1 MNNKLYI
8 ATIFNHIQR
17 LHILN
22 WKGITYHIWQ
32 QYTNNIKQY
41 LKRNSFIKSNPQSS
55 VSSSSPA
62 TLRFAL
68 YLLLLP
74 QNSNTPYTATP
85 RRRFALFFFFPNTT
99 IPQRCSPLSSS
110 PNHEDVAS
118 RSQTIEPRSATF
130 PPGTAP
136 KMKILDSSNG
146 GFRVR

>member
-1 MNNKLYI
+1 MKRNNKLYI

-41 LKRNSFIKSNPQSS
+41 LKRNSFINLLPVGQT
-55 VSSSSPA
+55 PYP
-62 TLRFAL
+62 LF
-68 YLLLLP
+68 LLLP
-74 QNSNTPYTATP
+74 QNSNTPNTATP

-99 IPQRCSPLSSS
+99 IPRRCSPLSSS
-110 PNHEDVAS
+110 PNHEDAAS
-118 RSQTIEPRSATF
+118 RSQTIGPRSANC
-130 PPGTAP
+130 PPGIAL
-136 KMKILDSSNG
+136 KMKILDSGNG